1 MQSKYKQIIDFI
13 RKGDV
18 VLFIGAGFSIK
29 AGAPSGS
36 DLCDAFY
43 KALPSHIQK
52 ERSLKTEYTLQNIS
66 ETYKTHYGRGAL
78 ISLLQKAFNF
88 EPKDTSDQAQL
99 ACIPQFKHII
109 TTNYDSLIEDA
120 YTGNCNLVVTNSD
133 LANIDSRKPTIYK
146 IHGDFS
152 HPDNIVITKKDY
164 NKLYSQQQENL
175 IWDSICVEF
184 SRRNVLFIGYSI
196 SDQNIQM
203 LIEYVKKQMGNSAKR
218 LFVLTPEVE
227 DTALLQLKALG
238 AEHIEGKAEDLFKEL
253 IPALKN
259 HIVEDYEAKNTSV
272 EDCDHFLR
280 EYDLQ
285 AGFELG
291 GKNTPN
297 RLLAVKSVSGNT
309 VHHTINFTLKGNSAE
324 NPLEQIKP
332 YYDERFGNLPVK
344 KITDFHG
351 FEYRAN
357 DILISRGENVESVF
371 FVPIPKKG
379 EICFSIPQKNILLKS
394 TCRYYNNWNNQVQID
409 AYIDIGILEILIPI
423 LPNKEEE
430 FRFKQSGK
438 YTNNNTAIEW
448 ENLFVALFSGY
459 EFTLTITSEEH
470 ISRQFTFAFQKGKLK
485 QQRKDAKQALLFYR
499 YIHEIELLM
508 QSCFNEYENFS
519 HDNLFAAEIVYY
531 YLKKEPLIIRHP
543 FKGFMYEVE
552 VASTTIKPNSNK
564 EFAYIQSVQD
574 VRCEL
579 NGKEFKIP
587 YMQQMYQQSILKSM
601 RRNDKGNI
609 VLQFLDKAKE
619 HRIQLT
625 DKPLQIETEEGIVE
639 V

>member
-1 MQSKYKQIIDFI
+1 MQSKYKQIIDYI

-29 AGAPSGS
+29 AGAPSGR
-36 DLCDAFY
+36 DLCDALY
-43 KALPSHIQK
+43 KALPSHIQE

-133 LANIDSRKPTIYK
+133 LSNIDSRKPTIYK
-146 IHGDFS
+146 VHGDFS
-152 HPDNIVITKKDY
+152 HPDNIVITKNDY
-164 NKLYSQQQENL
+164 IRLYAQQQENL
-175 IWDSICVEF
+175 LWDSIRVEF
-184 SRRNVLFIGYSI
+184 SRHNVLFIGYSI

-272 EDCDHFLR
+272 DDCDHFLR

-297 RLLAVKSVSGNT
+297 RLIALRSVSGKDIQ
-309 VHHTINFTLKGNSAE
+309 HMINLS
-324 NPLEQIKP
+324 LERNRTESLP
-332 YYDERFGNLPVK
+332 YYDERFDNLPLR
-344 KITDFHG
+344 KIADVRG

-357 DILISRGENVESVF
+357 DILIRRDDSKGTIYTY
-371 FVPIPKKG
+371 PIPKIG
-379 EICFSIPQKNILLKS
+379 EICISIPQKQIIQKAP
-394 TCRYYNNWNNQVQID
+394 CRFYDNGFNQLQVD
-409 AYIDIGILEILIPI
+409 ADTDIGILEILIPI
-423 LPNKEEE
+423 LPNREEG
-430 FRFKQSGK
+430 FRFRQKDR
-438 YTNNNTAIEW
+438 YTNNNTAIAW
-448 ENLFVALFSGY
+448 ENLFSALFSGCQ
-459 EFTLTITSEEH
+459 FSLTITSEDN
-470 ISRQFTFAFQKGKLK
+470 ISKNLTYAFPKSRLK
-485 QQRKDAKQALLFYR
+485 QERKESKQALQYYK
-499 YIHEIELLM
+499 YIREIELLM
-508 QSCFNEYENFS
+508 GCCFNEYENFS
-519 HDNLFAAEIVYY
+519 ADNLFAAEIVYH
-531 YLKKEPLIIRHP
+531 YLKKEPLIIRHSS
-543 FKGFMYEVE
+543 KGFEYKIEVPE
-552 VASTTIKPNSNK
+552 ITINPDVKK
-564 EFAYIQSVQD
+564 EFAFIESIQNVSCV
-574 VRCEL
+574 L

-587 YMQQMYQQSILKSM
+587 CMQRMYQKSILK
-601 RRNDKGNI
+601 NIKKNKNGNI
-609 VLQFLDKAKE
+609 VLQFIDKAKE

>member
-1 MQSKYKQIIDFI
+1 MQSKYKQIIDYI

-29 AGAPSGS
+29 AGAPSGR
-36 DLCDAFY
+36 DLCDALY
-43 KALPSHIQK
+43 KALPSHIQE

-133 LANIDSRKPTIYK
+133 LSNIDSRKPTIYK
-146 IHGDFS
+146 VHGDFS
-152 HPDNIVITKKDY
+152 HPDNIVITKNDY
-164 NKLYSQQQENL
+164 IKLYSQEQENL
-175 IWDSICVEF
+175 LWDSIRVEF
-184 SRRNVLFIGYSI
+184 SRHNVLFIGYSI

-253 IPALKN
+253 IPTLKN

-272 EDCDHFLR
+272 EDCDQFLR

-297 RLLAVKSVSGNT
+297 KLIALRSVSGKDIE
-309 VHHTINFTLKGNSAE
+309 HTINLA
-324 NPLEQIKP
+324 LERNRTESLP
-332 YYDERFGNLPVK
+332 YYDERFDNLPLR
-344 KITDFHG
+344 KIADVRG

-357 DILISRGENVESVF
+357 DILIRRDDSKGTIYSY
-371 FVPIPKKG
+371 PIPKIG
-379 EICFSIPQKNILLKS
+379 EICISIPQKQIIQKAP
-394 TCRYYNNWNNQVQID
+394 CRFYDNGFNQLQVD
-409 AYIDIGILEILIPI
+409 ADADIGILEILIPI
-423 LPNKEEE
+423 LPNREEG
-430 FRFKQSGK
+430 FRFRQKDR
-438 YTNNNTAIEW
+438 YTNNNTAIAW
-448 ENLFVALFSGY
+448 ENLFSALFSGCQ
-459 EFTLTITSEEH
+459 FSLTITSGDN
-470 ISRQFTFAFQKGKLK
+470 ISKNLTYAFPKSRLK
-485 QQRKDAKQALLFYR
+485 QERKESKQALQYYK
-499 YIHEIELLM
+499 YIREIELLM
-508 QSCFNEYENFS
+508 GCCFNEYENFS
-519 HDNLFAAEIVYY
+519 ADNLFAAEIVYH
-531 YLKKEPLIIRHP
+531 YLKKEPLIIRHSS
-543 FKGFMYEVE
+543 KGFEYKIEVPE
-552 VASTTIKPNSNK
+552 ITINPDVKK
-564 EFAYIQSVQD
+564 EFAFIESIQNVSCV
-574 VRCEL
+574 L

-587 YMQQMYQQSILKSM
+587 CMQRMYQKSILKSIKK
-601 RRNDKGNI
+601 NEKGNI
-609 VLQFLDKAKE
+609 VLQLIDKAKE

>member
-1 MQSKYKQIIDFI
+1 MQSKYKQIIDYI

-29 AGAPSGS
+29 AGAPSGR
-36 DLCDAFY
+36 DLCDALY
-43 KALPSHIQK
+43 KALPSHIQE

-133 LANIDSRKPTIYK
+133 LSNIDSRKPTIYK
-146 IHGDFS
+146 VHGDFS
-152 HPDNIVITKKDY
+152 HPDNIVITKNDY
-164 NKLYSQQQENL
+164 IRLYAQQQENL
-175 IWDSICVEF
+175 LWDSIRVEF
-184 SRRNVLFIGYSI
+184 SRHNVLFIGYSI

-238 AEHIEGKAEDLFKEL
+238 AEHIEGKAKDLFKEL

-297 RLLAVKSVSGNT
+297 RLIALRSVSGKDIQ
-309 VHHTINFTLKGNSAE
+309 HMINLS
-324 NPLEQIKP
+324 LERNRTESLP
-332 YYDERFGNLPVK
+332 YYDERFDNLPLR
-344 KITDFHG
+344 KIADVRG

-357 DILISRGENVESVF
+357 DILIRRDDSKGTIYTY
-371 FVPIPKKG
+371 PIPKIG
-379 EICFSIPQKNILLKS
+379 EICISIPQKQIIQKAP
-394 TCRYYNNWNNQVQID
+394 CRFYDNGFNQLQVD
-409 AYIDIGILEILIPI
+409 ADTDIGILEILIPI
-423 LPNKEEE
+423 LPNREEG
-430 FRFKQSGK
+430 FRFRQKDR
-438 YTNNNTAIEW
+438 YTNNNTAIAW
-448 ENLFVALFSGY
+448 ENLFSALFSGCQ
-459 EFTLTITSEEH
+459 FSLTITSGDN
-470 ISRQFTFAFQKGKLK
+470 ISKNLTYAFPKSRLK
-485 QQRKDAKQALLFYR
+485 QERKESKQVLQYYK
-499 YIHEIELLM
+499 YIREIELLM
-508 QSCFNEYENFS
+508 GCCFNEYENFS
-519 HDNLFAAEIVYY
+519 ADNLFAAEIVYH
-531 YLKKEPLIIRHP
+531 YLKKEPLIIRHSS
-543 FKGFMYEVE
+543 KGFEYKIEVPE
-552 VASTTIKPNSNK
+552 ITINPDVKK
-564 EFAYIQSVQD
+564 EFAFIESIQNVSCV
-574 VRCEL
+574 L

-587 YMQQMYQQSILKSM
+587 CMQRMYQKSILKSIKK
-601 RRNDKGNI
+601 NEKGNI
-609 VLQFLDKAKE
+609 VLQLIDKAKE